1 LETYEENLVVNVVF
15 LLWKGSGYSVVV
27 EEKWR
32 SNNDLYTHFVG
43 HTVAQEVSIV
53 AHKNYNNEKVLI
65 NLPWKI
71 CFF

>member
-1 LETYEENLVVNVVF
+1 MLFFCCGKEVVI
-15 LLWKGSGYSVVV
+15 VVV
-27 EEKWR
+27 ESKWK

-71 CFF
+71 CFFYLFSD